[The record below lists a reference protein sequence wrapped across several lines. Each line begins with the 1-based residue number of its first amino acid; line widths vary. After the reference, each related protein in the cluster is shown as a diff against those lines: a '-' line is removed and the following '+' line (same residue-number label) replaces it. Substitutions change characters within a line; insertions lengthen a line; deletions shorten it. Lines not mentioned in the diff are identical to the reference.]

1 MALRGLGV
9 WLGVGGV
16 VGGVWLGARGVEAAP
31 RKPEA
36 AGVAAKVRT
45 GDVVFQTSRSQQS
58 KAIQV
63 ATHSPLS
70 HVGLV
75 EVTSEGAFVVE
86 AVQPVKRTPFAQW
99 KARGVKGRLLVLR
112 PTGVEEAA
120 KLRVVAEAKRHL
132 GKPYDALF
140 GWGDEAMY
148 CSELVRKA
156 YVEGAGVEYGKME
169 KLGTLDV
176 AGLKRE
182 ISERYRGPIPVDLEL
197 VTPASLAA
205 DARLEVV
212 YSDFPEARGGGALTL

>member
-1 MALRGLGV
+1 MRWIVRGL
-9 WLGVGGV
+9 WLLALVLVGAAWL
-16 VGGVWLGARGVEAAP
+16 VGRETQAAP
-31 RKPEA
+31 REA
-36 AGVAAKVRT
+36 EDVAAKVRT
-45 GDVVFQTSRSQQS
+45 GDVVFQTSGSRQS

-75 EVTSEGAFVVE
+75 EVTPDGAFVVE

-99 KARGVKGRLLVLR
+99 KARGVKGRLLVMR
-112 PTGVEEAA
+112 PQGVDDAA
-120 KLRVVAEAKRHL
+120 KARAVEEAKRHL

-156 YVEGAGVEYGKME
+156 YAAGAGVEYGRME
-169 KLGTLDV
+169 RLGDLDV
-176 AGLKRE
+176 AGLRRE
-182 ISERYRGPIPVDLEL
+182 IAERYRGPVPVDLEL

-205 DARLEVV
+205 DARLSVV
-212 YSDFPEARGGGALTL
+212 YSDFPSAR

>member
-1 MALRGLGV
+1 MTRIVRGL
-9 WLGVGGV
+9 WLLALVLVGAAWL
-16 VGGVWLGARGVEAAP
+16 VGRETQAAP
-31 RKPEA
+31 RVTE
-36 AGVAAKVRT
+36 GVAAKVRT
-45 GDVVFQTSRSQQS
+45 GDVVFQTSGSRQS

-75 EVTSEGAFVVE
+75 EVTPEGAFVVE

-99 KARGVKGRLLVLR
+99 KARGVKGRLLVMR
-112 PTGVEEAA
+112 PQGVDDAA
-120 KLRVVAEAKRHL
+120 KARAVVEAKRHL

-156 YVEGAGVEYGKME
+156 YAAGAGVEYGRME
-169 KLGTLDV
+169 RLGDLDV

-182 ISERYRGPIPVDLEL
+182 IAERYRGPVPVDLEL

-205 DARLEVV
+205 DARLAVV
-212 YSDFPEARGGGALTL
+212 YSDFTEAR

>member
-1 MALRGLGV
+1 MAALV
-9 WLGVGGV
+9 W
-16 VGGVWLGARGVEAAP
+16 WGARGVEAAP
-31 RKPEA
+31 RRPDG
-36 AGVAAKVRT
+36 AGVEAKVRT
-45 GDVVFQTSRSQQS
+45 GDVVFHTSGSRQS

-75 EVTSEGAFVVE
+75 EVTPEGAFVVE

-112 PTGVEEAA
+112 PTGVEAEAKQRA
-120 KLRVVAEAKRHL
+120 VAEAKRHL

-156 YVEGAGVEYGKME
+156 YAAGAGVAYGKME
-169 KLGTLDV
+169 KLGSLDV

-182 ISERYRGPIPVDLEL
+182 LSERYRGPLPVDLEL

-212 YSDFPEARGGGALTL
+212 HSDFPEAR

>member
-1 MALRGLGV
+1 MALVLV
-9 WLGVGGV
+9 VAAWLVG
-16 VGGVWLGARGVEAAP
+16 RETQAAP
-31 RKPEA
+31 RVA
-36 AGVAAKVRT
+36 QGVVEKVRH
-45 GDVVFQTSRSQQS
+45 GDVVFQTSGSRQS

-75 EVTSEGAFVVE
+75 EVTPDGVFVVE

-99 KARGVKGRLLVLR
+99 KARGVKGRLLVMR
-112 PTGVEEAA
+112 PQGVDDAA
-120 KLRVVAEAKRHL
+120 KARAVAEAKRHL

-156 YVEGAGVEYGKME
+156 YAAGAGVEYGRLE
-169 KLGTLDV
+169 RLGDLDV

-182 ISERYRGPIPVDLEL
+182 ISERYRGPVPMDLEL
-197 VTPASLAA
+197 VTPANLAA
-205 DARLEVV
+205 DGRLAVV
-212 YSDFPEARGGGALTL
+212 HSDFPTAP

>member
-1 MALRGLGV
+1 M
-9 WLGVGGV
+9 GGV
-16 VGGVWLGARGVEAAP
+16 LWLGARGVEAAP
-31 RKPEA
+31 HTAEGT
-36 AGVAAKVRT
+36 GVEAKVRT
-45 GDVVFQTSRSQQS
+45 GDVVFQTSGSRQS

-75 EVTSEGAFVVE
+75 EVTPEGAFVVE
-86 AVQPVKRTPFAQW
+86 AVQPVKRTPFGQW

-112 PTGVEEAA
+112 PTGVEAAA
-120 KLRVVAEAKRHL
+120 KERVVAEAKRHL

-156 YVEGAGVEYGKME
+156 YAAGAGVEYGKME

-182 ISERYRGPIPVDLEL
+182 ISERYRGAIPVDLEL
-197 VTPASLAA
+197 VTPASMAA

-212 YSDFPEARGGGALTL
+212 HSDFPEAR

>member
-1 MALRGLGV
+1 MRWIVRGL
-9 WLGVGGV
+9 WLLALVLVGATWL
-16 VGGVWLGARGVEAAP
+16 VGRGTQAAP
-31 RKPEA
+31 RQAE
-36 AGVAAKVRT
+36 GVAAKVRT
-45 GDVVFQTSRSQQS
+45 GDVVFQTSGSRQS

-75 EVTSEGAFVVE
+75 EVTPEGTFVVE

-99 KARGVKGRLLVLR
+99 KARGVKGRLLVMR
-112 PTGVEEAA
+112 PQGVDEAA
-120 KLRVVAEAKRHL
+120 KARAVAEAKRHL

-156 YVEGAGVEYGKME
+156 YATGAGVEYGRME
-169 KLGTLDV
+169 RLGDLDV
-176 AGLKRE
+176 AGLRRE
-182 ISERYRGPIPVDLEL
+182 IAERYRGPVPVDLEL

-205 DARLEVV
+205 DARLAVV
-212 YSDFPEARGGGALTL
+212 YSDFPRAP